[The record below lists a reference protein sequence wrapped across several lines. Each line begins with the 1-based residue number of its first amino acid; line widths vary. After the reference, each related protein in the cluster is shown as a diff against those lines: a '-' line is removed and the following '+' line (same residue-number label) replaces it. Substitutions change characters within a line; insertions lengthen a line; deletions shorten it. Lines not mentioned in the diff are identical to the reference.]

1 MVVSPPNLP
10 PPCLMSSGVVRTSR
24 TPSDVTERCRNH
36 CCRRRALLL
45 LNICELLWVGVQLML
60 LLYTVLISSAWRN
73 YCVLTVHWTA
83 KHQTASACRSLL
95 TLYTRLNINSW
106 CTKQY
111 FMWDWCI
118 CLMLNLRTFSSCCY
132 MLLRKSTASLS
143 HMVTNDDIVFYF
155 MWDWCICLM
164 LNLRTFSCCCCM
176 LLRKSTASLS
186 HMATTT
192 WRFTLWMTQ
201 L

>member
-1 MVVSPPNLP
+1 MQICIPLLSKVRICWSVSSKIFILSWWCHLP
-10 PPCLMSSGVVRTSR
+10 TPTPCLMSSGVVRTSR

-36 CCRRRALLL
+36 CYRRRALLL

-83 KHQTASACRSLL
+83 KHQTTSACRSLL

-118 CLMLNLRTFSSCCY
+118 CLMLNLRTFSSCC
-132 MLLRKSTASLS
+132 
-143 HMVTNDDIVFYF
+143 
-155 MWDWCICLM
+155 
-164 LNLRTFSCCCCM
+164 CM